1 MEVPVNSRQRLWFAI
16 AVVFATTWVACTQ
29 SDAPS
34 ALEPAFAPAGIPGPP
49 ASELR
54 TASFGG
60 SSLTLWPYTG
70 SDFSAT
76 ASDPVNLLF
85 LGQADP
91 RLLRAAFLM
100 LDGDRTA
107 FGLPNQ
113 FPFNCTWIDPI
124 DPTPQT
130 TYVEPDGWIGSTIQ
144 VECGDFNSLR
154 FHIRLFGAGEW
165 TIGASHFEARIPGTP
180 GHNVLSWEL
189 AEALAVLD
197 LVRSGLLNPATDV
210 GATGIITQ
218 VPTFSTTLKDIYNAV
233 PPLWPFLGTPGPV
246 SADVPIPN
254 DGRATILRLADVAG
268 ATAGVIRRDYLLQF
282 DQVIPKPFCVAGAPS
297 PALYVSGPVRF
308 EQMLNLT
315 PSGNFISQFHA
326 TGRLE
331 LTPVDPSTGQPVGDT
346 YEARVREHYRTIM
359 TDGATLVSNVSLQ
372 IELPPGGPGRGRL
385 MVTVRLG
392 PGASDVAS
400 MDLRCDP

>member
-1 MEVPVNSRQRLWFAI
+1 MLSPRCPRLAL
-16 AVVFATTWVACTQ
+16 VFALAASTMACTE
-29 SDAPS
+29 SGPS
-34 ALEPAFAPAGIPGPP
+34 STTEPAAFARASIADPP

-54 TASFGG
+54 SVSFGG

-113 FPFNCTWIDPI
+113 FPFNCTWVDPI

-130 TYVEPDGWIGSTIQ
+130 TWAEPEGWIGTTIQ
-144 VECGDFNSLR
+144 VECGDFNSIR
-154 FHIRLFGAGEW
+154 FHIRLFDAGAW
-165 TIGASHFEARIPGTP
+165 TIGASHLEVRIPGTP
-180 GHNVLSWEL
+180 GHDVISWEV

-197 LVRSGLLNPATDV
+197 LARSGLLNPATDI
-210 GATGIITQ
+210 GLTGVITQ
-218 VPTFSTTLKDIYNAV
+218 VPAFRTTLAEIYNAL
-233 PPLWPFLGTPGPV
+233 PSLWPLLGTPGPV
-246 SADVPIPN
+246 SAPVPIPN
-254 DGRATILRLADVAG
+254 DGRATILRLANSVNAAPG
-268 ATAGVIRRDYLLQF
+268 AIRREYLLQF
-282 DQVIPKPFCVAGAPS
+282 DQVIPKPFCVQGAPS
-297 PALYVSGPVRF
+297 PALYVTGPVRF
-308 EQMLNLT
+308 SQLLNLT

-326 TGRLE
+326 LGRLE
-331 LTPVDPSTGQPVGDT
+331 LTPVDPSTGLPVGET
-346 YEARVREHYRTIM
+346 YEAKVREHYRAII
-359 TDGATLVSNVSLQ
+359 TDGATLVSNVQLQ

-385 MVTVRLG
+385 AFTMRLG
-392 PGASDVAS
+392 PGASDIAS
-400 MDLRCDP
+400 VDVRCEP